1 MRKLTLVAEYL
12 TSPIFDHSV
21 EHMGP
26 VELSEL
32 PLSISLV
39 KEIEEWDRI
48 FQATLCQNYPP
59 HSRFKIEEELQ
70 IFNEK
75 GYQISIKLQQE
86 LKQKYEITY
95 VPQSW

>member
-1 MRKLTLVAEYL
+1 MRKLTLVAECL

-21 EHMGP
+21 ENMGP

-32 PLSISLV
+32 PMSIDIK
-39 KEIEEWDRI
+39 KEIEEWDCI
-48 FQATLCQNYPP
+48 FQAAVDQGYPP
-59 HSRFKIEEELQ
+59 YYGFKTEEELQ

-75 GYQISIKLQQE
+75 GYQISIKLQKE